1 MKKTLCSLLCAL
13 LIGLTAALGA
23 SANSYPASDIPNQV
37 TEAGQQAILDY
48 FTKDGVTAVPDIAAL
63 YSLNVPAAEQT
74 DYILLYAYE
83 HGTNYD
89 GAYTGRVYLIEDAGT
104 IRQLCEALSSC
115 GAQAA
120 TSNPTITGYDI
131 GDYITE
137 FSLEI
142 HSGRQVSTY
151 NTLYGVDD
159 YLMMLDGKELGDYTD
174 VPFRCANRQ
183 QLLPLL
189 KLLQTLSSQD
199 RGELTSVLKD
209 SPSIRLVDKA
219 AHTYTTTDNLTKEAR
234 APIDRALQTL
244 SYTTLPLDELE
255 QATSTAP
262 YLTLSSGCGRLRLE
276 QKGDAALLTLES
288 DSVNAPQ
295 MAVQLANG
303 QLWQAAEQA
312 LKAAPQHPSWLY
324 KLIDSSSV
332 RISFQRQTGVADLPT
347 VTDTSRTPY
356 VQKMLGSIAV
366 QPGSFQRVSKDKTL
380 KDAVSFEVELVSHY
394 RVSMTEEEL
403 LIQNDSVS
411 YGALYKLR
419 DGAETLQALKE
430 ALGIF

>member
-13 LIGLTAALGA
+13 LIGLTVALGA
-23 SANSYPASDIPNQV
+23 SANSYPASYIPNQV
-37 TEAGQQAILDY
+37 TEAGHQAILDY

-74 DYILLYAYE
+74 DYILLYAYK

-104 IRQLCEALSSC
+104 IRQLCAALSSC

-120 TSNPTITGYDI
+120 TINPTITGYDI

-174 VPFRCANRQ
+174 VPFRCGN
-183 QLLPLL
+183 LSPLL
-189 KLLQTLSSQD
+189 QLLQTLSSQD
-199 RGELTSVLKD
+199 RGELTSVLKA

-234 APIDRALQTL
+234 APIDRALQKL
-244 SYTTLPLDELE
+244 SYTTLPLDELD
-255 QATSTAP
+255 QANSTVP
-262 YLTLSSGCGRLRLE
+262 YLTLSSGCGRLRVE
-276 QKGDAALLTLES
+276 QAGDAALLTLES

-303 QLWQAAEQA
+303 QLWQAVEQA
-312 LKAAPQHPSWLY
+312 LKARPTAPQL
-324 KLIDSSSV
+324 
-332 RISFQRQTGVADLPT
+332 
-347 VTDTSRTPY
+347 
-356 VQKMLGSIAV
+356 AV
-366 QPGSFQRVSKDKTL
+366 QAHRLALCPDFLPAADRRGGSLTHV
-380 KDAVSFEVELVSHY
+380 
-394 RVSMTEEEL
+394 
-403 LIQNDSVS
+403 
-411 YGALYKLR
+411 
-419 DGAETLQALKE
+419 QACRCR
-430 ALGIF
+430 